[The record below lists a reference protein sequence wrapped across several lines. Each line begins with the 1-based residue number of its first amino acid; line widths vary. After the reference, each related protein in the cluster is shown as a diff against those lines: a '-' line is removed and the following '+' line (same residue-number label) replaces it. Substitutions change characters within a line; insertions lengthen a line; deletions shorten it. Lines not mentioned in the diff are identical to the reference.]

1 MLSFLDLSTASEEE
15 RRLINE
21 ILSDTSVVNFAE
33 PLKQQFH
40 QRQLQPTKL
49 QLQNSKTQLNQQQ
62 STKLQQ
68 QQPQPQ
74 QQPHQQHQQQQPQH
88 HHQHHHNHNQHQQ
101 QQQPQSVKINN
112 NTNNT
117 RPQQRHQQHHPNQNH
132 QHHDHQ
138 NHYHHQH
145 QGPHH
150 NVNNVIGMDVAPSQP
165 AGYAIPPIPQQT
177 HGFGPPPPPPPHHVY
192 GGPPIFQ
199 PYTHYFIPY
208 NLQPYPMPPLVLPPN
223 NPQAVAPSRQQQ
235 NEEIIK
241 ISPNESVDIQLN
253 LEAPKQAPHE
263 SSSNSTDS
271 VSEPSKPKS
280 SQGDNND
287 SGTEQST
294 QESTESVDRDEKSHQ
309 QNQDIELSPTVTLLA
324 PSQPD
329 CNDSGTEQSTQ
340 ESTESIDRDEKSQQ
354 QSQDINKATAGPWG
368 SAASKSWASL
378 FKGDVC
384 AHQGSSLNGET
395 EPNNVI
401 DSDNSEGEDSKNN
414 QKTNIRLENNNL
426 KNSGTSS
433 EEQRS
438 QDAAK
443 RALDKL
449 APKLAQKINSITL
462 KHSLPLLRPRGF
474 INKGNGCYINSTLQ
488 ALIAC
493 PPFYNLM
500 KEIGDLKG
508 IKREN
513 SCTPILNS
521 FVELFL
527 NFPPLDAN
535 KKNKQATS
543 VDQKLQMNYL
553 QAEAIEPRCIYNVLG
568 QIKSECLK
576 GKDL

>member
-1 MLSFLDLSTASEEE
+1 MMSFLDLSTASEEE

-33 PLKQQFH
+33 PLKQQIH
-40 QRQLQPTKL
+40 QQQLQTAKL
-49 QLQNSKTQLNQQQ
+49 QLQNSKSLLQQQ

-68 QQPQPQ
+68 PQPQ
-74 QQPHQQHQQQQPQH
+74 QQQQQQQ
-88 HHQHHHNHNQHQQ
+88 QQNQQQQ
-101 QQQPQSVKINN
+101 QQQPQSIKINN
-112 NTNNT
+112 NSNNKL
-117 RPQQRHQQHHPNQNH
+117 QHRHQHHHNQNN

-145 QGPHH
+145 QQHH
-150 NVNNVIGMDVAPSQP
+150 NVNSVNNVIGMDVAPSQP
-165 AGYAIPPIPQQT
+165 AGYAMPPIPPQT
-177 HGFGPPPPPPPHHVY
+177 HSFGPPPPPPPHVY
-192 GGPPIFQ
+192 GGPPIFHQ
-199 PYTHYFIPY
+199 PYTHYFIHQPIPY
-208 NLQPYPMPPLVLPPN
+208 NMSPYTVPLLLPPN
-223 NPQAVAPSRQQQ
+223 NPVATSRQQ

-241 ISPNESVDIQLN
+241 ISPNENVDVQTN
-253 LEAPKQAPHE
+253 LDVTTKSHE
-263 SSSNSTDS
+263 SSENLSSGEKN
-271 VSEPSKPKS
+271 KS
-280 SQGDNND
+280 SQENCNDSEAEQSTHELTESAERNEKSQPSQDTDPPAPVTLLTTSQPNCND
-287 SGTEQST
+287 SGAEQSNR
-294 QESTESVDRDEKSHQ
+294 ESAEGIDREEKSP
-309 QNQDIELSPTVTLLA
+309 QNQDI
-324 PSQPD
+324 
-329 CNDSGTEQSTQ
+329 N
-340 ESTESIDRDEKSQQ
+340 R
-354 QSQDINKATAGPWG
+354 ATAGPWS

-378 FKGDVC
+378 FKGDTGT
-384 AHQGSSLNGET
+384 HHGSSLNGEADPSNT
-395 EPNNVI
+395 L
-401 DSDNSEGEDSKNN
+401 DSDNSEEDSRNN
-414 QKTNIRLENNNL
+414 QKLNNRLDNNSKTN
-426 KNSGTSS
+426 SAST

-438 QDAAK
+438 QDAAR

-449 APKLAQKINSITL
+449 APKLAQKISLITL

-500 KEIGDLKG
+500 KEIGEIKG

-513 SCTPILNS
+513 SCTPILDS

-576 GKDL
+576 GKYF